1 MVSYILGDL
10 KVSEETKWLTPKPGY
25 DFPLG
30 GLIGVGCGILVVC
43 PGLSQFTPV
52 FWIN

>member
-10 KVSEETKWLTPKPGY
+10 KVSEETKWFTPKPGY

-30 GLIGVGCGILVVC
+30 LIGVGGGILVVC